1 MYYKSRRKPLSLKY
15 KKPYDVVIVGG
26 GIAGLY
32 CAYKLSETQN
42 VALFDERNY
51 IGGRIYTH
59 SKGYEVGAARF
70 NDSHTQL
77 LELIKHYKMIK
88 IPIPKEI
95 DYIECFEDKE
105 NKVTM
110 NSHIEFQKILNEV
123 LKKTKKTKNLGKI
136 TFYQH
141 LINILKSKEKADH
154 VVNIFGYYSEIKE
167 MNALDAYNTFKNDF
181 GNVQYYFLMGGLSGL
196 CENMV
201 KTIRENGSKVYL
213 KSRINS
219 VERVNDFFRI
229 GRENRKRKVTGK
241 KVIFATKPHQL
252 KEFPIISSIHK
263 YTKAVYNA
271 PLIRIY
277 ATYKDVWFQNINRT
291 TTNNILRQIIPIN
304 GYVIG
309 SNVGSNVGSAFGSAL
324 GSKVVSAVGSA
335 VGSTVGSVLGSA
347 ISGDKGLI
355 MISYTDGKDTKPFMK
370 NDFELKSDSELKQI
384 VAKNIKKV
392 FPEKNIGE
400 PDYFKAHL
408 WTVGCHHWLPNFD
421 STKIQKDILNP
432 VENVYICGE
441 GFSDKQAWI
450 EGSLNSAS
458 KVISLLQ

>member
-1 MYYKSRRKPLSLKY
+1 MYYKTRRKPLSLRYNKA
-15 KKPYDVVIVGG
+15 YDVVIVGG

-77 LELIKHYKMIK
+77 LELIKYYKLTKM
-88 IPIPKEI
+88 PIPKEI
-95 DYIECFEDKE
+95 DYIEYIEDKE
-105 NKVTM
+105 NEVTM
-110 NSHIEFQKILNEV
+110 NSHIEFQKTLNKV
-123 LKKTKKTKNLGKI
+123 VKNTKKTNNLKNI
-136 TFYQH
+136 TFYEH
-141 LINILKSKEKADH
+141 LIKILKSKEKADRI
-154 VVNIFGYYSEIKE
+154 VNIFGYYSEMKE
-167 MNALDAYNTFKNDF
+167 MNAFDAYNTFKNDF
-181 GNVQYYFLMGGLSGL
+181 GNVQYYILMEGLSNL
-196 CENMV
+196 CENMM
-201 KTIRENGSKVYL
+201 KTIRKNGSKVYL

-219 VERVNDFFRI
+219 VERVNDYFRI
-229 GRENRKRKVTGK
+229 GRENRKRKITGK
-241 KVIFATKPHQL
+241 KVIFAIKPHQL
-252 KEFPIISSIHK
+252 KDFPIISSIHK

-277 ATYKDVWFQNINRT
+277 AVYKDVWFKNINRT

-304 GYVIG
+304 
-309 SNVGSNVGSAFGSAL
+309 
-324 GSKVVSAVGSA
+324 KK
-335 VGSTVGSVLGSA
+335 T
-347 ISGDKGLI
+347 GLI

-392 FPEKNIGE
+392 FPDKNIGE

-450 EGSLNSAS
+450 EGALNSAS
-458 KVISLLQ
+458 KVIKCIKYGVV

>member
-1 MYYKSRRKPLSLKY
+1 MYYKTRRKPLSLRYNKA
-15 KKPYDVVIVGG
+15 YDVVIVGG

-77 LELIKHYKMIK
+77 LELIKYYKLTKM
-88 IPIPKEI
+88 PIPKEI
-95 DYIECFEDKE
+95 DYIEYIEYIEDKE
-105 NKVTM
+105 NEVTM
-110 NSHIEFQKILNEV
+110 NSHIEFQKTLNKV
-123 LKKTKKTKNLGKI
+123 VKNTKKTNNLKNI
-136 TFYQH
+136 TFYEH
-141 LINILKSKEKADH
+141 LIKILKSKEKADRI
-154 VVNIFGYYSEIKE
+154 VNIFGYYSEMKE
-167 MNALDAYNTFKNDF
+167 MNAFDAYNTFKKDF
-181 GNVQYYFLMGGLSGL
+181 GNVQYYILMEGLSNL
-196 CENMV
+196 CENMM
-201 KTIRENGSKVYL
+201 KTIRKNGSKVYL

-219 VERVNDFFRI
+219 VERVNDYFRI
-229 GRENRKRKVTGK
+229 GRENRKRKITGK
-241 KVIFATKPHQL
+241 KVIFAIKPHQL
-252 KEFPIISSIHK
+252 KDFPIISSIHK

-277 ATYKDVWFQNINRT
+277 AVYKDVWFKNINRT

-304 GYVIG
+304 
-309 SNVGSNVGSAFGSAL
+309 
-324 GSKVVSAVGSA
+324 KK
-335 VGSTVGSVLGSA
+335 T
-347 ISGDKGLI
+347 GLI

-392 FPEKNIGE
+392 FPDKNIGE

-421 STKIQKDILNP
+421 SIQIQKDILNP

-450 EGSLNSAS
+450 EGALNSAS
-458 KVISLLQ
+458 KVIKCIKYGVV